1 MLANHIHYFCLGCH
15 DSGHGM
21 GFIFSLRKGESM
33 NEDYGIKEEYDRF
46 YNKLKELY
54 GQNDQ
59 EDKINRE
66 ESVEADR
73 QTSEDG
79 PKTRQEDCRLWNE
92 KDEEQIINRYNMV
105 ALTIIIICIIFC
117 LVNALFN

>member
-1 MLANHIHYFCLGCH
+1 
-15 DSGHGM
+15 
-21 GFIFSLRKGESM
+21 M
-33 NEDYGIKEEYDRF
+33 NEDYGIKEEYDKLYKKLAQNILHAIECDCEECKEKWIKTEQRI
-46 YNKLKELY
+46 YN
-54 GQNDQ
+54 GQTDQ

-73 QTSEDG
+73 QASQDG
-79 PKTRQEDCRLWNE
+79 QETRQEDCRLWNE
-92 KDEEQIINRYNMV
+92 KDEEQVINRYNMV

>member
-1 MLANHIHYFCLGCH
+1 
-15 DSGHGM
+15 
-21 GFIFSLRKGESM
+21 M

-59 EDKINRE
+59 ENQNNRE
-66 ESVEADR
+66 KSVEADR
-73 QTSEDG
+73 QTPQDG
-79 PKTRQEDCRLWNE
+79 QETRQEDCRLWNE
-92 KDEEQIINRYNMV
+92 KDEEQVINRYNMV
-105 ALTIIIICIIFC
+105 ALSIIIICIIFC